1 MNQHAKNKN
10 SLLKS
15 NPKVS
20 IICVAYNPGDR
31 AKITFDSIAALSYT
45 NTEVIL
51 IDNCSDAISLR
62 IYESYKS
69 LISVYCSEPDLGIY
83 DAMNKGVSMASGE
96 WIWFMNMG
104 DTFAEPKII
113 ERIFSKVNSTK
124 IKVIFGDTLVVNGS
138 LKFIKRFYPPIE
150 KNFKHG
156 ILQLNHQSMLMH
168 AEVFEKIG
176 KFDFR
181 KYPIRGDMHH
191 LTKTFFAYQSAAFLH
206 VEFVLAKYLEDGVS
220 SNANNLLKMFDEDIY
235 MQKEFNT
242 LFNIPSIWVMKWYS
256 YAKSLG
262 LNAIKSNL
270 NFYMFYR
277 RFKYYFVTNI
287 EEQK

>member
-1 MNQHAKNKN
+1 LNQQVKNNN
-10 SLLKS
+10 SLLKY

-20 IICVAYNPGDR
+20 IICVAFNPGER

-45 NTEVIL
+45 NKEVIL
-51 IDNCSDAISLR
+51 IDNCSDAYSLR
-62 IYESYKS
+62 IYEDYKS

-83 DAMNKGVSMASGE
+83 DAMNKGVSMASGD

-104 DTFAEPKII
+104 DAFAEPKII

-124 IKVIFGDTLVVNGS
+124 IKIIFGDTLVVNGS
-138 LKFIKRFYPPIE
+138 LKFIKRFYPAIE

-156 ILQLNHQSMLMH
+156 ILNLNHQSIVMH
-168 AEVFEKIG
+168 VEVFEKIG

-191 LTKTFFAYQSAAFLH
+191 LTKTFFTYQSAAFLH
-206 VEFVLAKYLEDGVS
+206 VEFVLAIYQEDGVS
-220 SNANNLLKMFDEDIY
+220 SNDSNLLKMYEEDIA
-235 MQKEFNT
+235 MQSEFNT
-242 LFNIPSIWVMKWYS
+242 LFNIPSLWLKKWYS
-256 YAKSLG
+256 LSKLRG
-262 LNAIKSNL
+262 LKILKQNAS
-270 NFYMFYR
+270 FYNFYR